1 MNATSTYQKEMN
13 DTMDLQKRMIEDLN
27 HSLKAK
33 IENEV
38 FKQTV
43 ELR

>member
-1 MNATSTYQKEMN
+1 
-13 DTMDLQKRMIEDLN
+13 MDLQKKMIEGLN
-27 HSLKAK
+27 KNIKNK
-33 IENEV
+33 IESEV